1 MDTRI
6 LLVVLVAV
14 GMSAVSMALAAEP
27 EKKEEGV
34 PEALLKQPWY
44 PKAPP
49 LPEPTGE
56 VIKVKTVGELYG
68 AVRRVKNGGT
78 VMIADGVYQ
87 SRRPL
92 MVVGKK
98 NVTIRGES
106 SDPWKCRLDF
116 NGGNKGVAF
125 TRSTDCTLAHVMV
138 ENVRQ
143 NGIKINSNLQ
153 VHRIRIYNCVTHN
166 VWQRHVKGVR
176 APMKD
181 GKTQHVLDCRVEYC
195 LMYNDRPKRR
205 GDDPYEDSH
214 GNFGFNYVGGMDVM
228 GAKGWVIRNNVF
240 INIHG
245 KTWGARGAIFMWNDT
260 TDCLIEGNIFIN
272 CDRGICLGNGH
283 RAKDKTT
290 GKPVLPI
297 HDTRMIVRNNFI
309 TIPGNTSQ
317 DNGILCEFTQD
328 CKILNNTIH
337 DLRNRTVRAIRI
349 VQDND
354 GLVVKNNIV
363 SGRKIRIEKY
373 IGKIKVENNLEK
385 FAPEYFVDPKNGN
398 LRLTAKALEAIDKAE
413 KVKEVETDIDG
424 APRGDKPDLGAHEFG
439 AKPAGKE

>member
-1 MDTRI
+1 MDAR
-6 LLVVLVAV
+6 LLFAV
-14 GMSAVSMALAAEP
+14 IVWTAVPALSVALAAGVET
-27 EKKEEGV
+27 KEAGV
-34 PEALLKQPWY
+34 PETLLKQAWY

-49 LPEPTGE
+49 LPEPKGE
-56 VIKVKTVGELYG
+56 VIKVKTVAELYG

-78 VMIADGVYQ
+78 VMIADGTYTM
-87 SRRPL
+87 RGPL

-98 NVTIRGES
+98 NVTLRGES
-106 SDPWKCRLDF
+106 GDPWKARLDF
-116 NGGNKGVAF
+116 HGSNKGIAF
-125 TRSTDCTLAHVMV
+125 TRSTDCTLAYVMV

-205 GDDPYEDSH
+205 GDDPYEDSRSH
-214 GNFGFNYVGGMDVM
+214 FGFNYVGGMDVM

-245 KTWGARGAIFMWNDT
+245 KSWGARGAIFMWNDT

-272 CDRGICLGNGH
+272 CDRAICLGNGH

-290 GKPVLPI
+290 GKPILPV
-297 HDTRMIVRNNFI
+297 HDTRMIVRNNMI
-309 TIPGNTSQ
+309 TLPANSRL

-328 CKILNNTIH
+328 CKIVNNTIH
-337 DLRNRTVRAIRI
+337 DLRNRSVRAIRI

-354 GLVVKNNIV
+354 GLLVKNNIV
-363 SGRKIRIEKY
+363 SGRGIRIEKY
-373 IGKIKVENNLEK
+373 KGTIKVEGNLQK
-385 FAPEYFVDPKNGN
+385 HVPEYFVDPKNGN
-398 LRLTAKALEAIDKAE
+398 LRLTEKAVEAIDKGVAL
-413 KVKEVETDIDG
+413 KEVEKDIDG
-424 APRGDKPDLGAHEFG
+424 AKRGGKPDLGAHEFA
-439 AKPAGKE
+439 AKAGG